1 MSKEK
6 IAPVYIDENKNVYEL
21 KKPVYKK
28 PLFWSTILLSVV
40 STFLVVIIYL
50 AGIYANGIE
59 EALKSNNVYYDQRD
73 KQLHRL
79 DTDEESPTPR
89 NNIIETKT
97 FGEKVIFD
105 EGTIQVKGMELS
117 EGKVTVAIVLENNTD
132 RTSSFNPKDFIAK
145 AGNERLRY
153 SSLTEIV
160 GLDGEEENKKVSPNS
175 NAVFFLNYDTPKNNS
190 TDYSMQIGQ
199 YLWK

>member
-6 IAPVYIDENKNVYEL
+6 IAPVYIDEDNNVYEL

-73 KQLHRL
+73 KQIHRL
-79 DTDEESPTPR
+79 DTNEESPNPGS
-89 NNIIETKT
+89 NIIETKT

-105 EGTIQVKGMELS
+105 EGAIQVKGMGLS
-117 EGKVTVAIVLENNTD
+117 EGKVTVAIVFENNTD
-132 RTSSFNPKDFIAK
+132 RASYFNPKDFIAK
-145 AGNERLRY
+145 AGNERLKY

-160 GLDGEEENKKVSPNS
+160 PLDGEEENKKVSPHS
-175 NAVFFLNYDTPKNNS
+175 NAVFFVNYDVPKNNS
-190 TDYSMQIGQ
+190 TEYSMQIGQ

>member
-28 PLFWSTILLSVV
+28 PLFWSTILLSIL
-40 STFLVVIIYL
+40 SIFLVSIIYL

-79 DTDEESPTPR
+79 DTDGESPTPG

-153 SSLTEIV
+153 YSLTEIV

-175 NAVFFLNYDTPKNNS
+175 NAVFFLNYDVPKNNS

>member
-6 IAPVYIDENKNVYEL
+6 IAPVYIDEDKNVYEL
-21 KKPVYKK
+21 RKPVYKK

-73 KQLHRL
+73 KQIHRL
-79 DTDEESPTPR
+79 DTNEESPNPG

-105 EGTIQVKGMELS
+105 EGTIQVKGMGLS
-117 EGKVTVAIVLENNTD
+117 EGKVTVAIVFENNTD
-132 RTSSFNPKDFIAK
+132 RTSYFNPKDFIAK
-145 AGNERLRY
+145 AGNERLKY
-153 SSLTEIV
+153 SGLTEIV
-160 GLDGEEENKKVSPNS
+160 PLDGEEENKKVSPHS
-175 NAVFFLNYDTPKNNS
+175 NAIFFVNYDIPKNNS
-190 TDYSMQIGQ
+190 TEYSMQIGQ

>member
-1 MSKEK
+1 MAKEK
-6 IAPVYIDENKNVYEL
+6 IAPVYIDEDKNVYEL

-28 PLFWSTILLSVV
+28 PLFWSTILLSALSV
-40 STFLVVIIYL
+40 FLVVVIYL
-50 AGIYANGIE
+50 AGVYTIGVE

-73 KQLHRL
+73 KQIHRL
-79 DTDEESPTPR
+79 DTDGESPTPG

-105 EGTIQVKGMELS
+105 EGTIQVKGMILS
-117 EGKVTVAIVLENNTD
+117 EGKVTVAIVFENNTD
-132 RTSSFNPKDFIAK
+132 RASYFNPKDFIAK
-145 AGNERLRY
+145 AGNERLKY

-160 GLDGEEENKKVSPNS
+160 PLDGEEENKKVSPHS
-175 NAVFFLNYDTPKNNS
+175 NAVFFVNYDVPKNNS
-190 TDYSMQIGQ
+190 TEYSMQIGQ

>member
-73 KQLHRL
+73 KQIHRL
-79 DTDEESPTPR
+79 DTDEESPTPG

-105 EGTIQVKGMELS
+105 EGTIQVKGMILS
-117 EGKVTVAIVLENNTD
+117 EGKVTVAIVFENNTD
-132 RTSSFNPKDFIAK
+132 RASYFNPKDFIAK
-145 AGNERLRY
+145 AGNERLKY

-160 GLDGEEENKKVSPNS
+160 PLDGEEENKKVSPHS
-175 NAVFFLNYDTPKNNS
+175 NAVFFVNYDVPKNNS
-190 TDYSMQIGQ
+190 TEYSMQIGQ

>member
-6 IAPVYIDENKNVYEL
+6 IAPVYIDEDNNVYEL

-73 KQLHRL
+73 KQIHRL
-79 DTDEESPTPR
+79 DTNEESPNPGS
-89 NNIIETKT
+89 NIIETKT

-105 EGTIQVKGMELS
+105 ERAIQVKGMGLS
-117 EGKVTVAIVLENNTD
+117 EGKVTVAIVFENNTD
-132 RTSSFNPKDFIAK
+132 RASYFNPKDFIAK
-145 AGNERLRY
+145 AGNERLKY

-160 GLDGEEENKKVSPNS
+160 PLDGEEENKKVSPHS
-175 NAVFFLNYDTPKNNS
+175 NAVFFVNYDVPKNNS
-190 TDYSMQIGQ
+190 TEYSMQIGQ